1 MGIRHLLG
9 MHSLSKIGSA
19 RLYALMEYFGEYQAA
34 WDNFDM
40 WPEVLGTGIDY
51 AALKREWKHTD
62 LAALYEKFLLSDAK
76 LLTVDDPMYPRRLRG
91 IPDAPYAMF
100 YRGELPPDDD
110 MVVAIVGSR
119 RATAYG
125 REAASYFANGLARS
139 GAWVVGG
146 MARGID
152 SAAHQAALD
161 AGGKTVGI
169 LGCGI
174 DVVYPPENAALY
186 EEAAQRGCLIS
197 EYPMG
202 MKPLGR
208 NFPMRNRVISGLAD
222 AVLVVEAGAKSG
234 TQITV
239 DYAGVQGR
247 RIYAVP
253 GSIFSQFSAGTI
265 ALIRSGKAA
274 IASSAQDILEDLA
287 ADRGESKSRA
297 TGKRNAV
304 SVADKAERPGAAKQL
319 AFNTAG
325 QMELADIDAE
335 RERRAAAKPV
345 AKPLPAGEKERRVVE
360 FVTEQKHF
368 NDISRELG
376 IAAPEL
382 AGLLTLMEIDGFIKR
397 LDGQYYIR
405 SQV

>member
-9 MHSLSKIGSA
+9 MHSLSRIGSA
-19 RLYALMEYFGEYQAA
+19 RLYALMDYFGEYEAA

-40 WPEVLGTGIDY
+40 WPDVLGPGIDY
-51 AALKREWKHTD
+51 AQLKREWKQTD
-62 LAALYEKFLLSDAK
+62 LTALYEKFLLSDAK

-100 YRGELPPDDD
+100 YRGELPQDED

-125 REAASYFANGLARS
+125 REAAAYFAGGLAQS

-152 SAAHQAALD
+152 SAAHRAALD
-161 AGGKTVGI
+161 AGGKTIGI

-174 DVVYPPENAALY
+174 DVVYPPENIELY
-186 EEAAQRGCLIS
+186 EAAAQNGCLIS

-239 DYAGVQGR
+239 DYAAMQGR

-265 ALIRSGKAA
+265 ALIRSGRAA
-274 IASSAQDILEDLA
+274 IASSAVDILADLA
-287 ADRGESKSRA
+287 ADRGESQSSTSGRITARSAAGRKPDA
-297 TGKRNAV
+297 TR
-304 SVADKAERPGAAKQL
+304 QL

-325 QMELADIDAE
+325 QMELADINAA
-335 RERRAAAKPV
+335 REKYTAARPV
-345 AKPLPAGEKERRVVE
+345 NKPLPAGEKERRVVE